1 MKELLSLENIQIV
14 SSVKD
19 WKEAVRVAVT
29 PMVEQ
34 GYCEPRYLDN
44 IINNTLDMGPY
55 YVLCENLA
63 LLHARSDQGA
73 IKKQIAITLLKEPVK
88 FKADGYDVRV
98 LVTLVAE
105 DSQSHMKAIQ
115 AIANIFGDEK
125 SIHKIIDASSP
136 KEIYDVFISSVS

>member
-1 MKELLSLENIQIV
+1 MKELLSLENIQIIP
-14 SSVKD
+14 SVGD
-19 WKEAVRVAVT
+19 WKEAIHVAVT
-29 PMVEQ
+29 PMIEQ
-34 GYCEPRYLDN
+34 GYCKPSYLDN
-44 IINNTLDMGPY
+44 IIKNTLEMGPY

-73 IKKQIAITLLKEPVK
+73 IKKQIAITLLKEPIK
-88 FKADGYDVRV
+88 FKTDGYDVRV

-115 AIANIFGDEK
+115 AIANIFGDET
-125 SIHKIIDASSP
+125 SIQKIIYASSP